1 MLSAKDIL
9 LADQFECVEPDG
21 KKVKVILPR
30 LVGPRVRH
38 LVKHLFKTVINTVT
52 IASHVFGVVFAY
64 EMGKFVVGLL
74 TK

>member
-1 MLSAKDIL
+1 MFSAKDIL
-9 LADQFECVEPDG
+9 LADQFEGLE
-21 KKVKVILPR
+21 KVKPILPR
-30 LVGPRVRH
+30 LIGPRVRH

-52 IASHVFGVVFAY
+52 IATHVFGVVFAY